1 MQALLALN
9 EQPVYHRSNEFK
21 QLFEVVNKGLKYV
34 FQTEE
39 EVYTLATS
47 GTGIMETALVNT
59 LSEGDEIIVCGG
71 GKFSERWFDLAICF
85 NIKPHLINV
94 LWGESVSIEGILFAL
109 SNNPNTK
116 AICLTHSETSTGA
129 LNDIEEI
136 ILSLR
141 KIFNGLIIIDAIT
154 SIGVHQFYFDK
165 WGVDV
170 AICSSQKGLMSPA
183 GLSFICLS
191 KRAKSFQI
199 QSNISKYYLD
209 LKKYEESLKINLSPF
224 TPAVNLIYA
233 LNQSLKLI
241 IDESLEKVWI
251 RHKITADLFK
261 SEMKKIGF
269 EMFPNNSSNGVLTYF
284 LPFDNFIEKLK
295 IETGIVVSG
304 GQDKLKGKVFRV
316 GNMGLTSLLD
326 IDNIV
331 SSIKKILK

>member
-1 MQALLALN
+1 MCI
-9 EQPVYHRSNEFK
+9 R
-21 QLFEVVNKGLKYV
+21 
-34 FQTEE
+34 
-39 EVYTLATS
+39 
-47 GTGIMETALVNT
+47 
-59 LSEGDEIIVCGG
+59 D
-71 GKFSERWFDLAICF
+71 R
-85 NIKPHLINV
+85 
-94 LWGESVSIEGILFAL
+94 
-109 SNNPNTK
+109 
-116 AICLTHSETSTGA
+116 
-129 LNDIEEI
+129 
-136 ILSLR
+136 
-141 KIFNGLIIIDAIT
+141 
-154 SIGVHQFYFDK
+154 
-165 WGVDV
+165 
-170 AICSSQKGLMSPA
+170 
-183 GLSFICLS
+183 
-191 KRAKSFQI
+191 
-199 QSNISKYYLD
+199 
-209 LKKYEESLKINLSPF
+209 INLSPF